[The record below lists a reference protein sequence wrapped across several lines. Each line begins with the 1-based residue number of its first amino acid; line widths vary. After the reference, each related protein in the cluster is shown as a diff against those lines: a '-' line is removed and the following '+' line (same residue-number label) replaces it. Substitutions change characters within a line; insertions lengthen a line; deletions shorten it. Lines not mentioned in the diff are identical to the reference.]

1 MNPMMRCALFLML
14 IATCVR
20 GDDVKARVNFG
31 NYGSLDLSETTGGV
45 KITARLTNLPAG
57 QHGFHVHQS
66 GDIYTD
72 GCLSTGGHFNPDKVT
87 FSTFIAKE
95 LILKKHIDI
104 KAE

>member
-1 MNPMMRCALFLML
+1 MGVFHPHSTGEHLRDATTEKIMNPMMRCALFLML

-72 GCLSTGGHFNPDKVT
+72 GCLSTGGHF
-87 FSTFIAKE
+87 
-95 LILKKHIDI
+95 
-104 KAE
+104 